1 MRNIVISRS
10 YQNGAVSNQLTDV
23 RKGWEYVWS
32 DSESADAKDMEANA
46 KASRLRKFPKS
57 KGKGEGYF
65 THFVFALLPGSE
77 LEYVGVS
84 YNQQI
89 SFTSSKI

>member
-1 MRNIVISRS
+1 
-10 YQNGAVSNQLTDV
+10 
-23 RKGWEYVWS
+23 
-32 DSESADAKDMEANA
+32 MEANA